1 MPHEEKIPFKTQI
14 TLIRRPLRAAIEDLK
29 AIELNETKKLA
40 IKTHIMMIK
49 AALGDA
55 GHHLRKLEESLDQ

>member
-14 TLIRRPLRAAIEDLK
+14 ALIRRPLKAAIEDLK

-40 IKTHIMMIK
+40 IKTYIMMIK

>member
-14 TLIRRPLRAAIEDLK
+14 ALIRRPLKAAIEDLK

-55 GHHLRKLEESLDQ
+55 GHHLRNLEESLDQ

>member
-14 TLIRRPLRAAIEDLK
+14 ALIRRPLKAAIEDLK

-40 IKTHIMMIK
+40 IKIHIMMIK